1 MTHICKFEEDTKN
14 YLTRFYEILEEMIKK
29 MEEAEL
35 TDSLSHNFIVQMIP
49 HHMAAVEMSKNL
61 LKYNPCC
68 PLRAIA
74 EDIIAMQEQGIR
86 EMTAALE
93 PCCKLINSNQDL
105 CLYQHRFKQITRN
118 MFTEMNNA
126 CSDNNIS
133 ANFMREM
140 IPHHQGAIY
149 MSENA
154 LRFCV
159 CPRLQ
164 PILENIIVSQR
175 RGVREMSRLLG
186 C

>member
-1 MTHICKFEEDTKN
+1 MIHICKYEENTKN
-14 YLTRFYEILEEMIKK
+14 YLTRFYDILEEMIRA
-29 MEEAEL
+29 MGDAEL

-61 LKYNPCC
+61 LKYNPCE
-68 PLRAIA
+68 PLRTIA
-74 EDIIAMQEQGIR
+74 KNIVAMQEQGIQ
-86 EMTAALE
+86 EMTEALK
-93 PCCKLINSNQDL
+93 CCHKLVNSSQDL
-105 CLYQHRFKQITRN
+105 CLYQHRYQQIVQN

-154 LRFCV
+154 LRYCV
-159 CPRLQ
+159 CSQLQ

-175 RGVREMSRLLG
+175 QEVREMNRLLG

>member
-1 MTHICKFEEDTKN
+1 MTPICKFTEETKC
-14 YLTRFYEILEEMIKK
+14 YLTRFYEILEEMIRS
-29 MEEAEL
+29 MEAAEL

-61 LKYNPCC
+61 LKYNPCE
-68 PLRAIA
+68 PLRTIA
-74 EDIIAMQEQGIR
+74 KNIVSMQEQGIQ
-86 EMTAALE
+86 EMTEALKS
-93 PCCKLINSNQDL
+93 CHKLVNSDQDL
-105 CLYQHRFKQITRN
+105 CLYRHRYQQIIDN
-118 MFTEMNNA
+118 MFTQMSNA

-154 LRFCV
+154 LRYCV
-159 CPRLQ
+159 CSQLQ

-175 RGVREMSRLLG
+175 QEVREMNRLLG

>member
-1 MTHICKFEEDTKN
+1 MTRICKFTEETKC
-14 YLTRFYEILEEMIKK
+14 YLSRFYEILEEMIKS
-29 MEEAEL
+29 MGDAEL

-49 HHMAAVEMSKNL
+49 HHMAAVEMSRNL
-61 LKYNPCC
+61 LKYNPCE
-68 PLRAIA
+68 PLRTIA
-74 EDIIAMQEQGIR
+74 KNIISMQEQGIQ
-86 EMTAALE
+86 EMTEALKS
-93 PCCKLINSNQDL
+93 CHKLINSSQDL
-105 CLYQHRFKQITRN
+105 CLYQHRYEQIVDN
-118 MFTEMNNA
+118 MFSQMNNA

-154 LRFCV
+154 LRYCV
-159 CPRLQ
+159 CSQLQ

-175 RGVREMSRLLG
+175 QGVREMNRLLG

>member
-86 EMTAALE
+86 EM
-93 PCCKLINSNQDL
+93 
-105 CLYQHRFKQITRN
+105 
-118 MFTEMNNA
+118 
-126 CSDNNIS
+126 
-133 ANFMREM
+133 

-175 RGVREMSRLLG
+175 KEVREMNRLLG